1 MNEPEIN
8 VDETN
13 DQIVKYSGKVYCV
26 TVPSGVIYVRR
37 NGIPVWSGNSRAAQ
51 KATIGLILPEEDMP
65 FTDSG
70 MVPDIVMNPH
80 ALPSRMTVG
89 QMLECI
95 FGKAACLQAETKDAT
110 PFTHF
115 DREEVGDVLES
126 FGFERN
132 GEEVMYNGYTGEMLN
147 TTIFIGPVY
156 YQRLKHMVKDKIHA
170 RATGRVN
177 NLTKQSVEGRN
188 QGGGLRLGKL
198 LPLWKIKL
206 LQVLTYRATH
216 PNSGKILL
224 TLFIFF

>member
-1 MNEPEIN
+1 
-8 VDETN
+8 
-13 DQIVKYSGKVYCV
+13 
-26 TVPSGVIYVRR
+26 
-37 NGIPVWSGNSRAAQ
+37 
-51 KATIGLILPEEDMP
+51 MP

-95 FGKAACLQAETKDAT
+95 YGKAACLQAETKDST

-115 DREEVGDVLES
+115 DRSEIGDVLES

-147 TTIFIGPVY
+147 TTIFGGPEY
-156 YQRLKHMVKDKIHA
+156 YQRLKHMVQDKIHA

-188 QGGGLRLGKL
+188 QGGGLRLGEMERDVFIAHGMPTFLKERFFDSADGFRVFVGKEDQTMVVGNPDKDLYMQNKKMLNPEDVSEVQLPYAMKL
-198 LPLWKIKL
+198 LW
-206 LQVLTYRATH
+206 QELTSMGIDFRMVTT
-216 PNSGKILL
+216 GDDE
-224 TLFIFF
+224 